1 MKKQELGRS
10 MVEMLG
16 VLAVIGILSIAAI
29 AGFSLAMNRYQA
41 NSLLDKATKYASIAY
56 SASLSAKA
64 LNKAFDP
71 AEFKY
76 EDQKI
81 GTLNNG
87 EELSLGHGAIS
98 TDGVVTVVVT
108 FANQEICR
116 IAKSMLGELDDCST
130 GGVTTIKFKQS

>member
-1 MKKQELGRS
+1 
-10 MVEMLG
+10 
-16 VLAVIGILSIAAI
+16 
-29 AGFSLAMNRYQA
+29 MN
-41 NSLLDKATKYASIAY
+41 KP
-56 SASLSAKA
+56 
-64 LNKAFDP
+64 FDP

-81 GTLNNG
+81 GDLNEG

-98 TDGVVTVVVT
+98 ADGVVTVVMT

-116 IAKSMLGELDDCST
+116 IAKSMIGEADDCST